1 MTHKFTQFS
10 RFKKTRHDKWIAR
23 NSPVDDEVATDD
35 SNGRV
40 ANNKRPESLRKS
52 CYPTIRAFW
61 TSRTFVSCKNSTFRL
76 ASSKDDVP
84 SLSVKLLL
92 NIFRVRVFFTFL
104 SPPFFSFS
112 CSEQV
117 AQSKNV
123 FHSCY
128 FYLVSLLFSKYM
140 NNMSIVRCKS
150 NPK

>member
-35 SNGRV
+35 SNRRV

-61 TSRTFVSCKNSTFRL
+61 TSRTFVSSKNSTFRL

-104 SPPFFSFS
+104 SPPPPFFLLTAVNRWPSPRMFFILVTS
-112 CSEQV
+112 TW
-117 AQSKNV
+117 
-123 FHSCY
+123 FHFC
-128 FYLVSLLFSKYM
+128 FP
-140 NNMSIVRCKS
+140 SI
-150 NPK
+150 